1 MMMMQHLAR
10 LALGLF
16 AIAGPALAAQVDILD
31 LEDGDVVPGKYIV
44 SLKPAVDVAA
54 HLGWV
59 RDIHKRSLDLCATA
73 GLEKSFS
80 FAGFSAYSGEFD
92 DDTIAKILA
101 DVNVLSV
108 EQDRVGRISALTQQ
122 GNAPWG
128 LESIS
133 SRNPITDNKTR
144 GHTYSYDSTA
154 GNGTFAYV
162 LDSGVLT
169 NNTEFNGRAIKGYNT
184 WNGTESFDDHFGH
197 GTHVAGTIGAETYGV
212 AKQTTIIDVKVVR
225 SVGYSTLSHVIDG
238 INWVVNNVTNTPG
251 RAGKSVINMSL
262 AFSTSSTLNRA
273 VDAATAAGILS
284 VVGAGNDNALAST
297 RSPASASTS
306 LAVGAI
312 SSNRTRA
319 SFSNYGSCVD
329 VFAPGVD
336 VASLWNEEGVQSVL
350 SGTSMS
356 SPHVA
361 GLALYLMALES
372 GLDEPE
378 KVKKRITELAVSDVV
393 VNAGDGSPNLLAF
406 NGIAV
411 PTY

>member
-1 MMMMQHLAR
+1 MMMQHLAR
-10 LALGLF
+10 LALGIF
-16 AIAGPALAAQVDILD
+16 AIASPALAAQVDILD
-31 LEDGDVVPGKYIV
+31 LKDGDVIPGKYIV
-44 SLKPAVDVAA
+44 SLKPAVDVKA
-54 HLGWV
+54 HLSWV
-59 RDIHKRSLDLCATA
+59 RDIHKRNLDWCVTA

-80 FAGFSAYSGEFD
+80 FGGFTGYAGEFD
-92 DDTIAKILA
+92 NDTIAKILA
-101 DVNVLSV
+101 DTNVLSV
-108 EQDRVGRISALTQQ
+108 EQDRVGCISALVQQ

-133 SRNPITDNKTR
+133 SRTPIADENTR

-169 NNTEFNGRAIKGYNT
+169 NNTQFNGRAIKGYNA

-197 GTHVAGTIGAETYGV
+197 GTHVAGTIGSETYGV
-212 AKQTTIIDVKVVR
+212 AKQATIIDVKVVR

-262 AFSTSSTLNRA
+262 AFSTSQTLNQA
-273 VDAATAAGILS
+273 VDAATSSGILS
-284 VVGAGNDNALAST
+284 VVGAGNDGALAST
-297 RSPASASTS
+297 RSPASASTA
-306 LAVGAI
+306 LTVGAT

-319 SFSNYGSCVD
+319 SFSNYGSDVE
-329 VFAPGVD
+329 VFAPGVKI
-336 VASLWNEEGVQSVL
+336 ASLWNEEGIESVN

-361 GLALYLMALES
+361 GLALYLMGLES
-372 GLDEPE
+372 SLDSPAA
-378 KVKKRITELAVSDVV
+378 VIKRIKELAVSDVV
-393 VNAGDGSPNLLAF
+393 VDAGEGSPNLLAY
-406 NGIAV
+406 NGITV

>member
-1 MMMMQHLAR
+1 MMQHLAR
-10 LALGLF
+10 LALGIF

-31 LEDGDVVPGKYIV
+31 LEDGDLVPGKYIV
-44 SLKPAVDVAA
+44 SLKPAVDVEA
-54 HLGWV
+54 HLSWV
-59 RDIHKRSLDLCATA
+59 RDIHKRNLDWCVTA

-80 FAGFSAYSGEFD
+80 FSGFTAYAGEFD
-92 DDTIAKILA
+92 DDTMAKILA
-101 DVNVLSV
+101 DTNVLSV
-108 EQDRVGRISALTQQ
+108 EQDRVGRISSLVQQ

-133 SRNPITDNKTR
+133 SRTPIADTNTR

-169 NNTEFNGRAIKGYNT
+169 NNTQFNGRAIKGYNA

-197 GTHVAGTIGAETYGV
+197 GTHVAGTIAAETYGI
-212 AKQTTIIDVKVVR
+212 AKQATVVDVKVVR

-262 AFSTSSTLNRA
+262 AFSTSTTLNRA
-273 VDAATAAGILS
+273 VDAASAAGILS

-297 RSPASASTS
+297 RSPASASTA
-306 LAVGAI
+306 LTVGAI
-312 SSNRTRA
+312 THNRTRA
-319 SFSNYGSCVD
+319 SFSNYGSDVD
-329 VFAPGVD
+329 VFAPGVN
-336 VASLWNEEGVQSVL
+336 VASLWNEEGAERIL
-350 SGTSMS
+350 NGTSMS

-361 GLALYLMALES
+361 GLALYLKGLED
-372 GLDEPE
+372 GLDTPAATI
-378 KVKKRITELAVSDVV
+378 KRIRELSVPDVV
-393 VNAGDGSPNLLAF
+393 GNAGEGSANLLAF
-406 NGIAV
+406 NGITV